1 MQAPATVNP
10 QHETAALQHSSHSV
24 QGMPVYPSNQQTI
37 LQSTNT
43 STTTVNSNNSI
54 CDQTTSSQQQP
65 QTVKLSQQH
74 QHSGGGAEKQ
84 GMSSPAMSINT
95 LSAMSGGE
103 TLPVEANNVIS
114 NSVKSDSNHLF
125 NNTQQQVLTYSWF
138 SSLVL
143 SCSVFSWF
151 CSLVMRF
158 ELVDNNR

>member
-1 MQAPATVNP
+1 MQAPAAANQ
-10 QHETAALQHSSHSV
+10 QHETATLQHSSLSM
-24 QGMPVYPSNQQTI
+24 QATPAYPSNQQSI

-74 QHSGGGAEKQ
+74 QHCGGGAVKQ
-84 GMSSPAMSINT
+84 GMSSPAMPINT
-95 LSAMSGGE
+95 LSSVRGGE
-103 TLPVEANNVIS
+103 TMPVEANNVIS

-125 NNTQQQVLTYSWF
+125 NNTQQQVLTSSWF

-143 SCSVFSWF
+143 NGFVFS
-151 CSLVMRF
+151 
-158 ELVDNNR
+158 

>member
-74 QHSGGGAEKQ
+74 QHSGGGVVKQ
-84 GMSSPAMSINT
+84 GMSSPAMPINT
-95 LSAMSGGE
+95 MSAMSGGE
-103 TLPVEANNVIS
+103 TMPVKANNAIS